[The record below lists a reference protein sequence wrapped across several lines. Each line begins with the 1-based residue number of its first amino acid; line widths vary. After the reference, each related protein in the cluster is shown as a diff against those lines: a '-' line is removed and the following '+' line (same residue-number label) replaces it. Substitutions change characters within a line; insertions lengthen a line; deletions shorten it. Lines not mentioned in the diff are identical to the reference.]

1 MDKSTLEIKGLNAY
15 YGKSHVLH
23 DVSLQVKT
31 GEKVVILGRNG
42 MGKTTLLKSIMGI
55 GGVKRAGSVTYGGSE
70 LIAKQAYDIA
80 RKGIG
85 YVPQGWLLFRS
96 LSVEEHLTI
105 AYKPNKSA
113 DKSVKEWTPERVF
126 DIFPEIERRRK
137 ISGTSLSGGEQQI
150 LAICRALVTNSQLI
164 LMDEP
169 SEGIS
174 TKVLDRIVGIC
185 DELAAE
191 NKCILLVEQNLNLA
205 LRIAQRVYILVNGAI
220 VYETT
225 SEEFKDDK
233 EKHAQYLG
241 I

>member
-1 MDKSTLEIKGLNAY
+1 MDKNTFEIKDINAY

-23 DVSLQVKT
+23 DVSLQVKP

-55 GGVKRAGSVTYGGSE
+55 GGIKRTGSIVFGGGE
-70 LIAKQAYDIA
+70 LISKQTYDIA
-80 RKGIG
+80 RSGIG
-85 YVPQGWLLFRS
+85 YVPQGWLLFPS

-105 AYKPNKSA
+105 AYKQNKTGK
-113 DKSVKEWTPERVF
+113 DKGAIWTPERVF
-126 DIFPEIERRRK
+126 DMFPEIERRRK

-174 TKVLDRIVGIC
+174 TKVLDRIVKIC
-185 DELAAE
+185 DELATE
-191 NKCILLVEQNLNLA
+191 GKCILLVEQNLNLA
-205 LRIAQRVYILVNGAI
+205 LRIAERVYILVNGSI

-225 SEEFKDDK
+225 SDDFRDDK